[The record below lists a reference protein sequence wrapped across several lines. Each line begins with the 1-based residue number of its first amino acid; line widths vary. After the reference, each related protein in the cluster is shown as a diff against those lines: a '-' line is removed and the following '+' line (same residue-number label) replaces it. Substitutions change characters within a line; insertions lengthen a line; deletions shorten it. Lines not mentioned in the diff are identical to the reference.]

1 MKIRAQGTCLGVKLH
16 ADLVTKKSFSL
27 PSSFQLQTIENLQ
40 TEKSKNDIS
49 VSASLYHG
57 TKPLL
62 SDDESNPTTRLPIK
76 STFNWNKE
84 FAFGIQI
91 KNLPKVKKQRSC

>member
-1 MKIRAQGTCLGVKLH
+1 MGVKLH
-16 ADLVTKKSFSL
+16 ADLVTKRSFSL

-49 VSASLYHG
+49 VNASLYHG